1 MKKMKNQ
8 RKSCKRKNGS
18 KPEEENRLYVMPHA
32 RRPKT
37 VVPGYEEAEQ
47 FDV

>member
-1 MKKMKNQ
+1 M
-8 RKSCKRKNGS
+8 RKNGS
-18 KPEEENRLYVMPHA
+18 KPEEENGLYVMPHA